1 MKKHFL
7 LLWLLFFGSMGLAM
21 AQNRQVQGV
30 VKSAEGE
37 TLPGVTVLVEGT
49 TNGASTGADGS
60 YSLSIPTASAAT
72 ARLRFSFV
80 GFVSKEEAVGDRTTI
95 NVTLASDSKQLE
107 DVVVIGYQEVQRR
120 DVTGSVSSVS
130 AQQIKDIP
138 VNSAAEALTGRLA
151 GVQLTSAE
159 GTPGNPDVQVR
170 VRGGGSITQ
179 DNSPLY
185 VVDGI
190 QIENA
195 LSVISPQDI
204 ASVDVLKDASATAI
218 YGARGANGVIIIT
231 TKKGSEGR
239 TTVSY
244 NGFAGFRKISRTLG
258 VLQPDDFLNY
268 QYERSRLVGP
278 TGTGSLEQFKKLYG
292 SINFNSDTL
301 QRART
306 SPFVDWQDE
315 VFGRDAFQQ
324 THNVSVAGGAK
335 GTTYSLSLTHNDE
348 QGIQRGSDY
357 TRNLL
362 NFRFDTKVSDKF
374 RIGLNTRFN
383 DQGTLGTG
391 TGAALGTSSTGQTV
405 NTGSSTT
412 SRLRNSIQYQPLLV
426 PKANGSVPDAS
437 DFDSDFA
444 DNSGLVNPVVTI
456 DNEYRKDKRRTINI
470 GANASYEI
478 VKGLTFRTTAGFDI
492 TDINLSTFNG
502 RYSPTLRSASGG
514 YSNKPFATI
523 TATQQTTLNNS
534 NVLDY
539 SFKTGKHAIGVLVG
553 EEIYQQRA
561 NQMYI
566 QTNFLPDEIT
576 AERALANINQG
587 VIPAGQTAQPVL
599 PQTSIPADYR
609 LLSGFGRVTYSYND
623 KYLFTGTFRADGS
636 SKFPTG
642 NKVGFFPGASVAW
655 RISQE
660 EFFKGIPTISDLKLR
675 LSYGTAGNNRINDF
689 LYNQLFQAGSAPYAL
704 NHTLVLGAT
713 ATGLANPNLKW
724 ESTTS
729 RNIGI
734 DLALLENRVQFTAD
748 AYYNTTDDLLLNKP
762 VPAFLGYT
770 TQLQNV
776 GSTSNRGLELQL
788 TGTIIRNENFTW
800 TATANSSFNRGRI
813 ESLGGDQNEILG
825 ITSGW
830 GGTALTQDFLARVG
844 RPVGEMYGYVTDGF
858 LTANDFSG
866 YVAPSTS
873 TGSIAGTWRPRTDIK
888 FVDNLGLIGENSY
901 RPGLVKFKDLSGP
914 NGVPD
919 GKIDAFDQTV
929 IGNAN
934 PKMVGGLNQQF
945 TFKGFDAS
953 LFLNFVLGNDV
964 YNANKI
970 EFTSNTP
977 NTSFNN
983 VLGIMGDRYRIIET
997 DGRPITTIE
1006 RLNEVNQNAKIW
1018 TPTRGLVFHS
1028 WAVEDGSFLRVNN
1041 ITLGYSL
1048 PKTLISRA
1056 KLTTVRF
1063 YVTANNVYTFTKYT
1077 GFDPEVNTRRGT
1089 PLTPGVDYAA
1099 YPRSRAFL
1107 FGVNLSL

>member
-7 LLWLLFFGSMGLAM
+7 LVWLLFFGSIGLAM
-21 AQNRQVQGV
+21 AQSRQVQGV

-37 TLPGVTVLVEGT
+37 ALPGVTVLVEGT
-49 TNGASTGADGS
+49 TNGASTGVNGD
-60 YSLSIPTASAAT
+60 YSLTLPAASAAT
-72 ARLRFSFV
+72 AKLRFSFV
-80 GFVSKEEAVGDRTTI
+80 GYTSKEVTVGDQTTI
-95 NVTLASDSKQLE
+95 NVTLAADSKQLE

-130 AQQIKDIP
+130 AQQIKDVP

-159 GTPGNPDVQVR
+159 GTPGNLNVQVR

-195 LSVISPQDI
+195 LSVIAPQDI

-239 TTVSY
+239 TVVSY
-244 NGFAGFRKISRTLG
+244 NGFVGVRRIAKTLS
-258 VLQPDDFLNY
+258 VLQPQDYLNY
-268 QYERSRLVGP
+268 EYERSRVIGNVSGGLP
-278 TGTGSLEQFKKLYG
+278 TFKSLYG
-292 SINFNSDTL
+292 STNFNSDTL
-301 QRART
+301 LRARNA
-306 SPFVDWQDE
+306 PFVNWQDE
-315 VFGRDAFQQ
+315 VFGRDAYQQ

-335 GTTYSLSLTHNDE
+335 GTTYSLSLTRNDE

-357 TRNLL
+357 SRNLL
-362 NFRFDTKVSDKF
+362 NFRFDTKASDKF
-374 RIGLNTRFN
+374 RIGLNVRYN
-383 DQGTLGTG
+383 DQGTLG
-391 TGAALGTSSTGQTV
+391 AGTST
-405 NTGSSTT
+405 TGSNTT
-412 SRLRNSIQYQPLLV
+412 SRLRNAVQYQPLLV
-426 PKANGSVPDAS
+426 PRPDGFVPDPAV
-437 DFDSDFA
+437 FDSDVA
-444 DNSGLVNPVVTI
+444 DFSGLVNPIVTI
-456 DNEYRKDKRRTINI
+456 DNEYRNDKRRTINI

-492 TDINLSTFNG
+492 TDINLGTFNG
-502 RYSPTLRSASGG
+502 RYSPTLRSPAGG
-514 YSNKPFATI
+514 YSNLPFATL
-523 TATQQTTLNNS
+523 TTTKQATLNNS

-539 SFKTGKHAIGVLVG
+539 SFKSGKHSGGVLLG
-553 EEIYQQRA
+553 EEVYQQRA
-561 NQMYI
+561 DQIYI
-566 QTNFLPDEIT
+566 QTNFLPLEIT

-609 LLSGFGRVTYSYND
+609 QLSGFGRLTYSYDD
-623 KYLFTGTFRADGS
+623 KYLFTGTFRVDGS
-636 SKFPTG
+636 SKFPPG
-642 NKVGFFPGASVAW
+642 KKLGFFPGASAAW
-655 RISQE
+655 RISRE
-660 EFFKGIPTISDLKLR
+660 EFFKDIPTITDLKLR
-675 LSYGTAGNNRINDF
+675 LSYGQAGNNRINDF

-704 NHTLVLGAT
+704 NHTLVLGSA
-713 ATGLANPNLKW
+713 ATGLANPNLIW
-724 ESTTS
+724 ESTTT

-734 DLALLENRVQFTAD
+734 DLALLDNRVQFTAD
-748 AYYNTTDDLLLNKP
+748 AYYNTTSDLLLNKP

-776 GSTSNRGLELQL
+776 GSTSNKGLELQL
-788 TGTIIRNENFTW
+788 TGNIVRNENFSW
-800 TATANSSFNRGRI
+800 TATANASFNRGRI
-813 ESLGGDQNEILG
+813 ESLGGDQQQILG

-830 GGTALTQDFLARVG
+830 GGTALTQDYLARVG
-844 RPVGEMYGYVTDGF
+844 RPVGEMYGYVTDGY

-866 YVAPSTS
+866 YVPPTTSTS
-873 TGSIAGTWRPRTDIK
+873 SIANSWTPRTDIK
-888 FVDNLGLIGENSY
+888 FVDNLGLIGETAY
-901 RPGLVKFKDLSGP
+901 RPGLLKLKDL
-914 NGVPD
+914 NGD
-919 GKIDAFDQTV
+919 GKIDANDQTV

-953 LFLNFVLGNDV
+953 VFLNFVLGNDV

-970 EFTSNTP
+970 EFTSNTA
-977 NTSFNN
+977 NTAFNN
-983 VLGIMGDRYRIIET
+983 VLGIMGNRYRIIEA
-997 DGRPITTIE
+997 DGSPITTIA
-1006 RLNEVNQNAKIW
+1006 RLNEVNQNANIW
-1018 TPTRGLVFHS
+1018 TPTRNLVFHS

-1041 ITLGYSL
+1041 ITVGYTL
-1048 PKTLISRA
+1048 PKALTGRA
-1056 KLTTVRF
+1056 KIQSLRF
-1063 YVTANNVYTFTKYT
+1063 YLTANNVYTFTKYT
-1077 GFDPEVNTRRGT
+1077 GYDPEVNTRRAT

-1099 YPRSRAFL
+1099 YPRSRALL